1 MNTSVEAVDKRIE
14 ESLVTKATLSK
25 LTKTIVATS
34 KTLPTVEKKYD
45 KLAMKL
51 RPQKAN
57 DKVDIKKILP
67 RPILLR

>member
-34 KTLPTVEKKYD
+34 KTLPTVEEKYD